1 MRKNINKTII
11 TFVLLIT
18 TMFAISGCKKV
29 DVGIT
34 YNVNTGNKVTVYCAN
49 KDLDFRPELPFS
61 ILDKKTTIAQG
72 NFIPLEQYDAYI
84 EGLKNPLE
92 SVTVYQLETPKEN
105 IIYSFYSYVE
115 SEKIEY
121 NYIIKIKDSNT
132 ALVFGS
138 TVSKEAAEKAF
149 DALKLIIQK

>member
-1 MRKNINKTII
+1 M
-11 TFVLLIT
+11 
-18 TMFAISGCKKV
+18 
-29 DVGIT
+29 DVGVT
-34 YNVNTGNKVTVYCAN
+34 YNVNTGDRVTVYCAN

-61 ILDKKTTIAQG
+61 ILDKKVTIAQG
-72 NFIPLEQYDAYI
+72 NFITLEEYDAYVS
-84 EGLKNPLE
+84 GLNNATDD
-92 SVTVYQLETPKEN
+92 VTVYQLETPKEN

-115 SEKIEY
+115 GEKTEY

-149 DALKLIIQK
+149 DALKLMIQK

>member
-1 MRKNINKTII
+1 MRRIKII
-11 TFVLLIT
+11 SLFLVGIT
-18 TMFAISGCKKV
+18 MLCLCACQKV
-29 DVGIT
+29 DVGVT
-34 YNVNTGNKVTVYCAN
+34 YNVNTGDKITVYCSD
-49 KDLDFRPELPFS
+49 KELDFRPSLPFS
-61 ILDKKTTIAQG
+61 VLDGKTTLAQG
-72 NFIPLEQYDAYI
+72 NFISLEQYDAYI

-115 SEKIEY
+115 SEKTEY

-138 TVSKEAAEKAF
+138 TVSKESAEKAF
-149 DALKLIIQK
+149 DALKLMIQK